1 MLSDLLLRLLD
12 VCFQLIVAFA
22 QLSQVSFAAGSG
34 CDGTGGI
41 LATRGSVII
50 LEFELDFVGLN
61 VEALSLR

>member
-12 VCFQLIVAFA
+12 VCFQLIVAF
-22 QLSQVSFAAGSG
+22 G